1 MSQLSENKAVSAI
14 IDIMRNDPNAGPSLN
29 FALAVCDLVT
39 PSPSLAHTALTVLQ
53 DQLAK
58 AHGLTVP
65 QLKEL
70 AAEAALLRPPQ
81 ESDAATALLENAA

>member
-1 MSQLSENKAVSAI
+1 MQAFDSKAFSTIMEI
-14 IDIMRNDPNAGPSLN
+14 IRNDPNAGPSLN

-39 PSPSLAHTALTVLQ
+39 PSPSLAYTALTVLQ

-81 ESDAATALLENAA
+81 ESDAGTTLLENAA